1 MHFHQCQQC
10 GFFIGAHFWCKTNVL
25 FSVPERL
32 NSAPCGILANLPI
45 LMFLVCTIVAL
56 FWYMIKFWGIFRYIT
71 HLLSVLSYEAIL
83 LEVALICTV
92 SNTMRY
98 IHRASGKKNSS
109 WWQVLHQDY
118 IARRLLS
125 LTGTQFRL
133 PGVLF
138 IFFTTVWILAI
149 NALHVL
155 NGIQILSAAMD
166 NKQSYTPTTARRE
179 LAFTLFKLVVIIGTS
194 VVGLPLF
201 ACFWYY
207 VLVMRMALTA
217 EFNLVLVFIK
227 RYEGN
232 LALCR
237 RRIAEINHE
246 FCLLRRVLTFLM
258 PFIMASAVLGIT
270 VHITWN
276 YEVYSGTKMYLANEN
291 LLINIV
297 IFNEK
302 FLVLILPLLAVGGIN
317 IDDVWVQFNYAL
329 SRQRS
334 CRHEAFWDRLLAFS
348 AEIHEESKG
357 HNFTIILS
365 AISVFLGQNITNQKL
380 DYRGELLI

>member
-1 MHFHQCQQC
+1 MESNN
-10 GFFIGAHFWCKTNVL
+10 KENPYYVL

-32 NSAPCGILANLPI
+32 NSASCGILANLPI
-45 LMFLVCTIVAL
+45 AMFLVCTTVAIC
-56 FWYMIKFWGIFRYIT
+56 WYMIKFWGRAHYIT
-71 HLLSVLSYEAIL
+71 HLLSVFTYETIL
-83 LEVALICTV
+83 LEVALVCTV

-98 IHRASGKKNSS
+98 IHWAPEKKTSS
-109 WWQVLHQDY
+109 WWEVLHQDY
-118 IARRLLS
+118 IARRLVC
-125 LTGTQFRL
+125 LTSAQFRL

-138 IFFTTVWILAI
+138 LSFTTVWILIINSLHIKNAI
-149 NALHVL
+149 AIVSTLEN
-155 NGIQILSAAMD
+155 NTTQ
-166 NKQSYTPTTARRE
+166 NNTQTTAHIHDLR
-179 LAFTLFKLVVIIGTS
+179 FTLFKSVVIVGSSI
-194 VVGLPLF
+194 VGLPLF

-207 VLVMRMALTA
+207 VLVMRRALTA
-217 EFNLVLVFIK
+217 EFNLVLVFTK

-232 LALCR
+232 LGLCR

-246 FCLLRRVLTFLM
+246 FCLLQRFLSGLM

-276 YEVYSGTKMYLANEN
+276 YEVYSGSKIYLANNN

-302 FLVLILPLLAVGGIN
+302 LLVLILPLLAVGGIN

-334 CRHEAFWDRLLAFS
+334 CCHEAFWDRLLAFT
-348 AEIHEESKG
+348 AEIHEGSKG
-357 HNFTIILS
+357 LNLTIILS